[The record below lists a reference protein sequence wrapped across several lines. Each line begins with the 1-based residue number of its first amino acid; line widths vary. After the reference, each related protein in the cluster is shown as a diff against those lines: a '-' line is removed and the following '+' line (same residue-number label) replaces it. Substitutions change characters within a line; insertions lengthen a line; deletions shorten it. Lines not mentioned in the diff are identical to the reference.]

1 MEMRYTSDPQA
12 IKRMSSDEI
21 RRMFLLDQLFAPGSI
36 AMVYS
41 DVDRSIIGSAVPNRK
56 KLRLLSS
63 KKEMA
68 AEYFAERREVGIINI
83 GKDGIVRAGG
93 EEYPMAH
100 KDGLY
105 VGRGT
110 KDIEFW
116 SKKSND
122 PALFYFVSFPAHKD
136 LLTVKA
142 AFAEVEHSPV
152 GNAKDANKRT
162 INKYIHPN
170 GIKSCQLVMGLTELE
185 EGSVWNTMPVH
196 THQRRS
202 EIYMYFNLSKDAVL
216 FHLMGEP
223 GETRHIVVRNR
234 QAVISPSW
242 SIHSGVA
249 TQHYSFIWAMGGEN
263 QAFDDMDGVAVG
275 ALR

>member
-1 MEMRYTSDPQA
+1 MEVRYTADPHA
-12 IKRMSSDEI
+12 TRKLSTEEI
-21 RRMFLLDQLFAPGSI
+21 RKMFMVDTLFKPGTV

-41 DVDRSIIGSAVPNRK
+41 DVDRSIIGSAAPEGERLK
-56 KLRLLSS
+56 LLSS

-68 AEYFAERREVGIINI
+68 AEYFLERREMGIINI
-83 GKDGIVRAGG
+83 GKDGYVKADGK
-93 EEYPMAH
+93 EYPMAY
-100 KDGLY
+100 KDALY
-105 VGRGT
+105 IGRGT
-110 KDIEFW
+110 KEVEFGSRS
-116 SKKSND
+116 SKE
-122 PALFYFVSFPAHKD
+122 PAAFYFASYPAHKD
-136 LLTVKA
+136 FPTVHA
-142 AFAEVEHSPV
+142 AFVDVEHAPMGSV
-152 GNAKDANKRT
+152 KDSNKRT

-202 EIYMYFNLSKDAVL
+202 EIYMYFNLAEPAIL

-242 SIHSGVA
+242 SIHSGVG
-249 TQHYSFIWAMGGEN
+249 TQNYSFIWAMGGEN
-263 QAFDDMDGVAVG
+263 QAFDDMDWVEMKSIG
-275 ALR
+275 